1 MWICISYWS
10 HDCINLG
17 NDYHDL
23 SVPCYEPLS
32 GSFFIRL
39 HTQYATFT
47 FLDHETYIGT
57 RIDVKL
63 PQKWSSVFFM
73 GRRGL
78 TKMLPLLL
86 SPESNEP
93 STLLQHDNM
102 SDRLFLSFKCV
113 QMFLWYNQSF
123 LRETSII
130 SSFNGYN
137 SVVMDSSCAFLNLT
151 WSCEKTPG
159 SHDRAKDYI
168 CKLAQ
173 PD

>member
-1 MWICISYWS
+1 MWICITYWS

-86 SPESNEP
+86 SPECNEP

-113 QMFLWYNQSF
+113 QMFDITNLFYEKRPLYHPFMDTIVWLW
-123 LRETSII
+123 I
-130 SSFNGYN
+130 
-137 SVVMDSSCAFLNLT
+137 VVVPF
-151 WSCEKTPG
+151 
-159 SHDRAKDYI
+159 
-168 CKLAQ
+168 
-173 PD
+173 